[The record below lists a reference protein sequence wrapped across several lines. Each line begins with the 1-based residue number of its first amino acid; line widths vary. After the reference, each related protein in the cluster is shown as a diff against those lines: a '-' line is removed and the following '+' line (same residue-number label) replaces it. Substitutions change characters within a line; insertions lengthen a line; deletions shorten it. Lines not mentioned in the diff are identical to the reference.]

1 MNHKEKMQ
9 ILERIANRDK
19 FSKEEI
25 EHIIKN
31 ENINIPQNAI
41 DEGYAYSYPLF
52 AIDNME
58 QAVAAYETKYGRWR
72 EVAEIFFDEEIQ
84 KNYSNHTIKNGE
96 VKDKISFQLT
106 KKDIFTI
113 NLKVNYHN
121 IIVNYKYSHLENP
134 FLITVTTT
142 AEVYA
147 DGISHFGQCQET
159 FIKKYPLF
167 KAFYEKWNKCHLKGI
182 DNNQL
187 SELKNDIDTL
197 QLQYEQYIET
207 KKRNQ

>member
-9 ILERIANRDK
+9 ILERITNRDK
-19 FSKEEI
+19 FSKKEI
-25 EHIIKN
+25 EDIIQK
-31 ENINIPQNAI
+31 ENVHIPQNAI

-58 QAVAAYETKYGRWR
+58 QAIAAYETKYGRWR
-72 EVAEIFFDEEIQ
+72 DAVEIFFDEEIQ
-84 KNYSNHTIKNGE
+84 KNYPDHAIKNGE

-113 NLKVNYHN
+113 NLKVSYYN

-134 FLITVTTT
+134 FLITFTTT

-147 DGISHFGQCQET
+147 DGISHFG
-159 FIKKYPLF
+159 
-167 KAFYEKWNKCHLKGI
+167 HLKK
-182 DNNQL
+182 L
-187 SELKNDIDTL
+187 L
-197 QLQYEQYIET
+197 
-207 KKRNQ
+207 